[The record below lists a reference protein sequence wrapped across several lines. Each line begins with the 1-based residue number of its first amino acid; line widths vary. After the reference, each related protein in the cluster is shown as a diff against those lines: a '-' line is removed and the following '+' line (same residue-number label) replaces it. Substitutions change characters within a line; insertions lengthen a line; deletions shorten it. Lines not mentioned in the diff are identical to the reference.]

1 MHFYAAPMEGLTD
14 HIFRNLHHQCFP
26 GVDKYFMPFFSPV
39 EDGRFTPRSLRDLE
53 PRANEGVPVV
63 PQLLT
68 KRPEDFLWAAQA
80 LGDMGYTE
88 VNLNLGCPSG
98 TVVGKGKG
106 SGLLSDLEGLERLLE
121 GIFAPDL
128 PLHISVKTRLGRY
141 DADEFPRLL
150 ELFNRYP
157 IYELTVHC
165 RIREDFYRRPAQPD
179 RFALPLAE
187 SRNPVCYNGDLVTQE
202 KFRDFAAVYPATPAV
217 MLGRGLIADPALIRR
232 CQGGAGV
239 EREELRSYLARL
251 YEGYCSDFGSRRNA
265 LNRMKEVWFY
275 QICLF
280 EGAEKYQKDLRKAT
294 EPTQYEGIVE
304 RIFAEC
310 PLYTAGAQPTW

>member
-14 HIFRNLHHQCFP
+14 HVFRSLHHQCFP

-68 KRPEDFLWAAQA
+68 KRPEDFLWAARA

-121 GIFAPDL
+121 GIFAPGL
-128 PLHISVKTRLGRY
+128 PLHISVKTRL
-141 DADEFPRLL
+141 
-150 ELFNRYP
+150 
-157 IYELTVHC
+157 
-165 RIREDFYRRPAQPD
+165 
-179 RFALPLAE
+179 
-187 SRNPVCYNGDLVTQE
+187 
-202 KFRDFAAVYPATPAV
+202 
-217 MLGRGLIADPALIRR
+217 
-232 CQGGAGV
+232 
-239 EREELRSYLARL
+239 
-251 YEGYCSDFGSRRNA
+251 
-265 LNRMKEVWFY
+265 
-275 QICLF
+275 
-280 EGAEKYQKDLRKAT
+280 
-294 EPTQYEGIVE
+294 
-304 RIFAEC
+304 
-310 PLYTAGAQPTW
+310 

>member
-1 MHFYAAPMEGLTD
+1 MYIYAAPMEGLTD
-14 HIFRNLHHQCFP
+14 HVFRNLHHRCFP

-39 EDGRFTPRSLRDLE
+39 SDGRFTPRSLRDLE
-53 PRANEGVPVV
+53 PQVNEGVPVV

-68 KRPEDFLWAAQA
+68 RQLEDFLWAARA

-88 VNLNLGCPSG
+88 INLNLGCPSG

-106 SGLLSDLEGLERLLE
+106 SGLLSDLVGLERLLE
-121 GIFAPDL
+121 GIFAPGL
-128 PLHISVKTRLGRY
+128 PLRISVKTRLGRY
-141 DADEFPRLL
+141 DAEEFPRLL

-157 IYELTVHC
+157 IFELTVHC
-165 RIREDFYRRPAQPD
+165 RIRDDFYRQPAQPD

-187 SRNPVCYNGDLVTQE
+187 SKNPVCYNGDLTSLERVQ
-202 KFRDFAAVYPATPAV
+202 DFTRRYPTTPAV
-217 MLGRGLIADPALIRR
+217 MLGRGLIADPALVRR
-232 CQGGAGV
+232 CQGGTPV
-239 EREELRSYLARL
+239 EREELREYLTQL

-265 LNRMKEVWFY
+265 LSRMKEVWFY
-275 QICLF
+275 QLSLF

-294 EPTQYEGIVE
+294 DPTQYEGIVS

-310 PLYTAGAQPTW
+310 PLRPAGAHPVW